1 MPNPPGLAA
10 WRRLWARRP
19 ILPLT
24 TTLLLLC
31 LLAAGCSLGPR
42 QLKGNRLGYNTSI
55 QKSDNQELLLN
66 LVRLRYMEV
75 PNFMQVSSVT
85 ASFEYSMGL
94 EAQAQWSKGDFY
106 TQFPRRFL
114 NPLARGSYTE
124 SPTISY
130 SPLAG
135 KSLFHSS

>member
-1 MPNPPGLAA
+1 MPDPLGLSV
-10 WRRLWARRP
+10 WRRLSARRP

-24 TTLLLLC
+24 TALLLLC
-31 LLAAGCSLGPR
+31 LLVTGCSLGPR

-85 ASFEYSMGL
+85 AS
-94 EAQAQWSKGDFY
+94 
-106 TQFPRRFL
+106 
-114 NPLARGSYTE
+114 
-124 SPTISY
+124 
-130 SPLAG
+130 
-135 KSLFHSS
+135 